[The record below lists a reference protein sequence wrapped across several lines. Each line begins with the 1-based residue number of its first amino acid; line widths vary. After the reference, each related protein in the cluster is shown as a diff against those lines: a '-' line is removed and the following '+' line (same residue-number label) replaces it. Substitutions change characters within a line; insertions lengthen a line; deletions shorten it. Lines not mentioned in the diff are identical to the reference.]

1 MAPLPVSATAA
12 LKRPTPASPDTV
24 RLPRSIEHYALWT
37 TLYERQLK
45 ALEHM
50 ACSDFMKG
58 LWVLDIRSD
67 PFPDVR
73 ALNQRL
79 RAATAW
85 QVMPVDAP
93 SAPRAFF
100 ECLAQRVFPVSDW
113 MRHRSELNGVVDADL
128 FHDLFG
134 HVPMLAQPVF
144 AEYLQQLGK
153 AACAQ
158 GLASAGVFMRHFEHT
173 VKYGVVR
180 TARGLR
186 LYGATLLAES
196 SGLLHGSGAAAQAGA
211 PMRLG
216 YWSPARQPLELG
228 TACIVDRFDHLLY
241 TLPTATPRHETAGSG
256 RRPTHGRDSRRA
268 GLTRV

>member
-1 MAPLPVSATAA
+1 MALVPHAAQGTAQ
-12 LKRPTPASPDTV
+12 

-37 TLYERQLK
+37 SLYERQVK
-45 ALEHM
+45 ALEHT

-67 PFPDVR
+67 PFPDTN
-73 ALNQRL
+73 ALNRRL

-85 QVMPVDAP
+85 QVEPVEAP
-93 SAPRAFF
+93 PAPGAFF
-100 ECLAQRVFPVSDW
+100 EYLSQRVFPVSDW

-153 AACAQ
+153 AARAQ
-158 GLASAGVFMRHFEHT
+158 GTPAAGVFMRHFEHT
-173 VKYGVVR
+173 VEHGVVR

-186 LYGATLLAES
+186 LYGAALLSES
-196 SGLLHGSGAAAQAGA
+196 TGLLHTSGASAQPGA

-216 YWSPARQPLELG
+216 FWARARQPMELG
-228 TACIVDRFDHLLY
+228 STCIVDRFDHLLY
-241 TLPTATPRHETAGSG
+241 TLPAVTPRHLAPSAGQRSS
-256 RRPTHGRDSRRA
+256 HGRESRGLR
-268 GLTRV
+268 LTRV

>member
-1 MAPLPVSATAA
+1 MALVPHAAPGTAQ
-12 LKRPTPASPDTV
+12 

-37 TLYERQLK
+37 SLYERQVK
-45 ALEHM
+45 ALEHA

-67 PFPDVR
+67 PFPDIR
-73 ALNQRL
+73 ELNRRL

-85 QVMPVDAP
+85 QVEPVDAP
-93 SAPRAFF
+93 TAPSAFF
-100 ECLAQRVFPVSDW
+100 EYLSHRVFPISDW

-153 AACAQ
+153 AARAQ
-158 GLASAGVFMRHFEHT
+158 GTPAAGVFMRHFEHT
-173 VKYGVVR
+173 VEHGVVR

-186 LYGATLLAES
+186 LYGATLLSES
-196 SGLLHGSGAAAQAGA
+196 TGPLHTTGASVEPGT
-211 PMRLG
+211 PMQLG
-216 YWSPARQPLELG
+216 FWSAARQPMELG
-228 TACIVDRFDHLLY
+228 STCIVDRFDHLLY
-241 TLPTATPRHETAGSG
+241 TLPTVTPRHVASGMG
-256 RRPTHGRDSRRA
+256 RRSAHGRETRGAR
-268 GLTRV
+268 LTRV